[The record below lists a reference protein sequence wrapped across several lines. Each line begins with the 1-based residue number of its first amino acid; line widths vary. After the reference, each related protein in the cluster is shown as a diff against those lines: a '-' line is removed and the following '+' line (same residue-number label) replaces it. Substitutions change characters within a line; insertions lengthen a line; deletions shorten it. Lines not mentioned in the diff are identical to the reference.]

1 MAKRKIPP
9 EAVVQLRQKLEQQP
23 PYSSQ
28 RRELIQETANL
39 YGVSEDTI
47 YRVLRERKVIKS
59 SYC

>member
-39 YGVSEDTI
+39 YGVSEENIMEFMEKT
-47 YRVLRERKVIKS
+47 
-59 SYC
+59 